1 MALIGSNNRYKRK
14 VATLPASA
22 AKPAKNAQPTTFAT
36 RSGTMV
42 CVSSVATKKIAP
54 TRANK
59 LARVIL
65 ASTISS
71 RRLNNASDVTLL
83 GSRPSWIRIFATRK
97 LSAAASRIRSSI
109 VDRSALLKFI
119 GSSGRL
125 GGAKRFSDSNERL
138 GQRPIRYEEE
148 ASVGMA
154 PPAMRWLKTCLELRR
169 WFDRGRYAKLSV
181 SSGS

>member
-1 MALIGSNNRYKRK
+1 M
-14 VATLPASA
+14 
-22 AKPAKNAQPTTFAT
+22 FAT

-97 LSAAASRIRSSI
+97 LSAAVSRIRSSI

-125 GGAKRFSDSNERL
+125 GGAKRFSGSNERL

-148 ASVGMA
+148 TSVGMA
-154 PPAMRWLKTCLELRR
+154 PPAKRWLEACPPAQPAAVFMQRL
-169 WFDRGRYAKLSV
+169 
-181 SSGS
+181 

>member
-1 MALIGSNNRYKRK
+1 M
-14 VATLPASA
+14 
-22 AKPAKNAQPTTFAT
+22 FAT

-97 LSAAASRIRSSI
+97 LSAAVSRIRSSI

-119 GSSGRL
+119 ESSGRL
-125 GGAKRFSDSNERL
+125 GGAKRFSDSNEGL

-148 ASVGMA
+148 TSVGMA
-154 PPAMRWLKTCLELRR
+154 PARQAVVGGVSPGAARGSLYAAIMT
-169 WFDRGRYAKLSV
+169 DRGWSSRIPTILSASFDIRRVCSRARYRTIASRL
-181 SSGS
+181 